1 MDSTGGRFHFDAVP
15 AREDAEEE
23 IRVCPRKPAKGS
35 TIDCVGC
42 VARPPG
48 LCSTLKPEALAA
60 LGGMGRT
67 IFAPAR
73 TILFEQGRKTDFV
86 SILITGALRLE
97 QFLPDGRRQIVGFA
111 LAGDFLD
118 LALAPTHNFN
128 AVALTPVKI
137 CQFPRVAFSELADAQ
152 PHLLK
157 QLMGLASQ
165 EMTLAQEHMVTLG
178 RRSAEEKIAAFLIGM
193 RDRHARLDGQR
204 VHVQLP
210 MHRLDIG
217 DFLGMTVETVSR
229 TMTRLAREKVIVIVP
244 DGVRLL
250 DLPRL
255 ERIACTV

>member
-1 MDSTGGRFHFDAVP
+1 
-15 AREDAEEE
+15 
-23 IRVCPRKPAKGS
+23 
-35 TIDCVGC
+35 
-42 VARPPG
+42 
-48 LCSTLKPEALAA
+48 LAA
-60 LGGMGRT
+60 LGRLGHK
-67 IFAPAR
+67 ISAPAR
-73 TILFEQGRKTDFV
+73 TILFQHGHPADFV
-86 SILITGALRLE
+86 SILTAGALRLS

-111 LAGDFLD
+111 LPGDFLG
-118 LALAPTHNFN
+118 LALEPTHMFN
-128 AVALTPVKI
+128 AVALTAVKL
-137 CQFPRVAFSELADAQ
+137 CQFPRVGFSALLDAE
-152 PHLLK
+152 PRLLK
-157 QLMGLASQ
+157 RLMGVASQ

-178 RRSAEEKIAAFLIGM
+178 RRSAEEKVAAFLIGM